1 MPRFAVFACRL
12 LPVLLLGACAVQDS
26 RLAERAQTRL
36 IGLSEVDLES
46 CLGVPD
52 QHASFGGTD
61 VLTYYAT
68 SSSSTSYAVPIVGGL
83 GLSNGGYC
91 HATFR
96 VDDGRVSRL
105 LYSGEKNATLAPSSY
120 CAPIVRT
127 CLAWLDRPPMQRG
140 AVGTPAY
147 QPAGYRP
154 DTSTTSQGLVP
165 PGSPSGAPQPGASNA
180 AMPSAMPT
188 ATPAL
193 SSGI

>member
-1 MPRFAVFACRL
+1 MPRSAVTTRRL
-12 LPVLLLGACAVQDS
+12 LPVLPLLLGACAVQDS

-96 VDDGRVSRL
+96 VDEGRVSRL

-127 CLAWLDRPPMQRG
+127 CLAWLDQHPAQRS
-140 AVGTPAY
+140 AAGTPAY
-147 QPAGYRP
+147 RP
-154 DTSTTSQGLVP
+154 GTSTSTDAAASQGVTP

-180 AMPSAMPT
+180 AMPAAMPT
-188 ATPAL
+188 ATPR
-193 SSGI
+193 